1 MSPREQSLIALLLVV
16 SSLVSICDSDA
27 HSSALSYANNS
38 AQIAQIAL
46 ELDKAMYGNAYA
58 RGTYEYEHR
67 RPVHN
72 GACTNIFPV
81 IIAVPHSTEDVSLA
95 VQTAVIHGLPVSF
108 RSGGHSFICQVE
120 LVLVSGLAKLK
131 GPGDKTIINCNS

>member
-1 MSPREQSLIALLLVV
+1 MSLKVTVLLVV
-16 SSLVSICDSDA
+16 SSLFSFCDSDVN
-27 HSSALSYANNS
+27 SSAVSYSNNS
-38 AQIAQIAL
+38 ANLAQIAL

-72 GACTNIFPV
+72 GACKHIFPA
-81 IIAVPHSTEDVSLA
+81 IIAVPHNTEDVSLA

-120 LVLVSGLAKLK
+120 PDPILLTKFSVKFYSTLEFDQSHR
-131 GPGDKTIINCNS
+131 